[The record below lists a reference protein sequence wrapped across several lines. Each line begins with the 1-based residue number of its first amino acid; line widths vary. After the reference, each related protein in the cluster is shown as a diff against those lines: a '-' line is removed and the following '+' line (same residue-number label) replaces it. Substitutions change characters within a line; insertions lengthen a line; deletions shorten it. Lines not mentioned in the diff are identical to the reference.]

1 MQKKNIALDINR
13 RIPREKPQ
21 FRLKPAVV
29 MLASIMALASQATH
43 AADEQLVQELQAE
56 IARLKQE
63 LASRNNPNSAAP
75 EHQTTPQAQ
84 AAANPENADDSNNAL
99 GSVVVTA
106 RKQNAVELVQET
118 PASVSAVTG
127 EELQR
132 LQATNITE
140 VLSRIGNVNFNY
152 GNPRTGSLTLRG
164 ITTGSSDQIDPTVGT
179 ILDGVSIAYTP
190 LVNGYIFTDIETV
203 DVTRGP
209 QGTTGGKAS
218 NIGRITFKTKAPTFT
233 PEAQVSQVW
242 GDWGT
247 LRSNAVAG
255 GPVID
260 GLLAWRGTFVREQA
274 DGPFK
279 NQFPDLKGRTSYQ
292 NTDRTFGRVQFL
304 LTPTDN
310 FSAKL
315 SIEHQPKGEE
325 FVNGSSVRHPEP
337 TRFSD
342 GTARNAASVDTTYKK
357 YINRDWFNRSPT
369 TWNPATDYYRYLTNT
384 DNNGTIVTSSQGATL
399 NLEWNVAG
407 HLLQSITGYR
417 NHWFSAANDEG
428 TPYDITKSGGYIT
441 SYDQKS
447 QEFRITSEP
456 DGKRKFDYTA
466 GIYFIT
472 TDNDSLSRTR
482 YGNDAGAFQASD
494 MQYNYL
500 TSGGVDPTGTT
511 ANPLPW
517 GTTTGALVAPGVGQ
531 ALLRDT
537 LNLAYKHTNTY
548 VKNKSTALYGS
559 IDWHI
564 TEPITVTTG
573 YRFSQEDRETAQGV
587 FMADNGVGA
596 DFTTAFGTG
605 LAGGSNANA
614 NNLTPANTAA
624 ADRLASRYFG
634 QGSTWTS
641 LSDKE
646 KNLLYRAAQIR
657 AATLQPASLYNTKN
671 ADRSWT
677 GNLNTANISLTD
689 RLNEQF
695 SVYGVLQYGEK
706 AGIAQINNAGKS
718 SLVDKEKTT
727 GYELGFRSRLLDN
740 TLSINADVFLNDIK
754 DFQTT
759 VNEYDP
765 VTTATYRAGNPT
777 VSAADSM
784 QYQSLV
790 GNLPGIRVKGLEVDA
805 FYSGI
810 PYTTIRLA
818 AAYNDARYSK
828 DAFLVKPNEES
839 GTQRYYNAKGDT
851 LNNAPKFTANLG
863 IDYQRPVLGNYVLHG
878 SANYRYTSSYQVSPS
893 IYDEVQAYGL
903 VDLGFGIGRK
913 DGLFDV
919 NFIAKNAFNQSYNVE
934 GWSSYTPSL
943 PRWIGVVLSSKL
955 F

>member
-1 MQKKNIALDINR
+1 MQEKNKAL
-13 RIPREKPQ
+13 PRTSRGRPT
-21 FRLKPAVV
+21 FALKPSA
-29 MLASIMALASQATH
+29 LLLTSALALLAQTSW
-43 AADEQLVQELQAE
+43 AAEPTNDQLVQELQAE

-63 LASRNNPNSAAP
+63 LANKNSTPTAAAP
-75 EHQTTPQAQ
+75 ENQTTPQGQ
-84 AAANPENADDSNNAL
+84 AAANPENADDANNAL

-106 RKQNAVELVQET
+106 SKQNAVELVQEI
-118 PASVSAVTG
+118 PASISAVTG

-140 VLSRIGNVNFNY
+140 VLARIGNVNFNY

-164 ITTGSSDQIDPTVGT
+164 ITTGTSDQIDPTVGT

-218 NIGRITFKTKAPTFT
+218 NIGRITFRTKGPSFT

-255 GPVID
+255 GPIVD

-304 LTPTDN
+304 LTPSDN

-315 SIEHQPKGEE
+315 SIEHQPKGDE
-325 FVNGSSVRHPEP
+325 FVNGNTVRHPEP

-342 GTARNAASVDTTYKK
+342 GTARNPSTVDTAYKK
-357 YINRDWFNRSPT
+357 YLNRDWFNRSPT
-369 TWNPATDYYRYLTNT
+369 TWNPSTDYYRYLTNT
-384 DNNGTIVTSSQGATL
+384 DNNGAIITSSQGATL

-417 NHWFSAANDEG
+417 SHWFSAANDEG

-456 DGKRKFDYTA
+456 DSRRKFDYTA
-466 GIYFIT
+466 GVYFIT

-494 MQYNYL
+494 AQYLALNNSYQDIER
-500 TSGGVDPTGTT
+500 DPITNAIIRQTPIYASIGNT
-511 ANPLPW
+511 
-517 GTTTGALVAPGVGQ
+517 
-531 ALLRDT
+531 LLKDS

-548 VKNKSTALYGS
+548 VQNKSTAIYGS
-559 IDWHI
+559 VDWHLS
-564 TEPITVTTG
+564 EPLTLTTG
-573 YRFSQEDRETAQGV
+573 YRLSNEDRDTAQGV
-587 FMADNGVGA
+587 FLADNGVGG
-596 DFTTAFGTG
+596 DLTTAFGTG
-605 LAGGSNANA
+605 TGANGLNVVNA
-614 NNLTPANTAA
+614 AA
-624 ADRLASRYFG
+624 ADRLAQRYFG
-634 QGSTWTS
+634 ATT
-641 LSDKE
+641 
-646 KNLLYRAAQIR
+646 Y
-657 AATLQPASLYNTKN
+657 ATLSPGQQTQLKNAAAIRNATLATGSLYNVKN
-671 ADRSWT
+671 ADRSWS

-689 RLNEQF
+689 RLNDQL

-706 AGIAQINNAGKS
+706 AGIAQINNAGRS
-718 SLVDKEKTT
+718 SLVDKERTT
-727 GYELGFRSRLLDN
+727 GYELGLRSRLLDN
-740 TLSINADVFLNDIK
+740 KLSINADIFLNDIK

-759 VNEYDP
+759 VNEYDA
-765 VTTATYRAGNPT
+765 VATANYRALNPN
-777 VSAADSM
+777 VSAADSL

-790 GNLPGIRVKGLEVDA
+790 GNLPGIRVKGLEIDA

-828 DAFLVKPNEES
+828 DAFLVKPNEVS

-863 IDYQRPVLGNYVLHG
+863 IDYQRPVYGNYVLHG
-878 SANYRYTSSYQVSPS
+878 SANYRYTGSYQVSPS

>member
-1 MQKKNIALDINR
+1 MQKKNIAPDINR
-13 RIPREKPQ
+13 RIPRENPQ

-29 MLASIMALASQATH
+29 MLASIMALASQASY

-164 ITTGSSDQIDPTVGT
+164 ITTGTSDQIDPTVGT

-260 GLLAWRGTFVREQA
+260 GLLAWRGTFVREQQE
-274 DGPFK
+274 GPFK
-279 NQFPDLKGRTSYQ
+279 NDFPDLKGRTSYQ
-292 NTDRTFGRVQFL
+292 NVDRTFGRVQFL

-315 SIEHQPKGEE
+315 SVEYQPKGEE
-325 FVNGSSVRHPEP
+325 FVNGSSVRHPQP
-337 TRFSD
+337 RYFSD
-342 GTARNAASVDTTYKK
+342 GTLRTSGVDTAY
-357 YINRDWFNRSPT
+357 NRYVTRFGRSP
-369 TWNPATDYYRYLTNT
+369 TWNPATDYYGSMTFA
-384 DNNGTIVTSSQGATL
+384 DNNGGIITSSQGATI

-456 DGKRKFDYTA
+456 DSQRKFDYTA
-466 GIYFIT
+466 GIYYIT
-472 TDNDSLSRTR
+472 TDNDSLQRTR
-482 YGNDAGAFQASD
+482 YGNDAGTNQASD
-494 MQYNYL
+494 TLYNNL
-500 TSGGVDPTGTT
+500 TALGG
-511 ANPLPW
+511 A
-517 GTTTGALVAPGVGQ
+517 GQ
-531 ALLRDT
+531 ALLQDS
-537 LNLAYKHTNTY
+537 LNLSYKYTNNF
-548 VKNKSTALYGS
+548 VKNESTAAYGS
-559 IDWHI
+559 IDWHLSDPL
-564 TEPITVTTG
+564 TLTTG
-573 YRFSQEDRETAQGV
+573 YRFSTEKRETA
-587 FMADNGVGA
+587 NGVWLADPGVGG
-596 DFTTAFGTG
+596 DFTQAFGT
-605 LAGGSNANA
+605 A
-614 NNLTPANTAA
+614 TTAA
-624 ADRLASRYFG
+624 TLPTNPTDLAAANRLAARYFG
-634 QGSTWTS
+634 STATWASIGGTNQGYIRQVALLRNSTLGTS
-641 LSDKE
+641 
-646 KNLLYRAAQIR
+646 
-657 AATLQPASLYNTKN
+657 SLYNVKD
-671 ADRSWT
+671 ADRAWK
-677 GNLNTANISLTD
+677 GDLNTANISLKN
-689 RLNEQF
+689 RFNENLT
-695 SVYGVLQYGEK
+695 VYGVLQYGEK
-706 AGIAQINNAGKS
+706 AGIAQLDSRGVS
-718 SLVDKEKTT
+718 SLVKKERTT
-727 GYELGFRSRLLDN
+727 GYEVGVRTSFLDD
-740 TLSINADVFLNDIK
+740 TLAINANAFVNNIK

-759 VNEYDP
+759 VNLIDP
-765 VTTATYRAGNPT
+765 VTTAANINARPNLSYDENLAF
-777 VSAADSM
+777 
-784 QYQSLV
+784 QSLV
-790 GNLPGIRVKGLEVDA
+790 GNLPGIRVKGLEIDA
-805 FYSGI
+805 AYRGI
-810 PYTTIRLA
+810 EYLSLRLA

-828 DAFLVKPNEES
+828 DAYLARPSEVNPA
-839 GTQRYYNAKGDT
+839 TQPAAYYNAKGDT
-851 LNNAPKFTANLG
+851 LDNAPKYTANLSA
-863 IDYQRPVLGNYVLHG
+863 DYNKPVFGKYIFHTT
-878 SANYRYTSSYQVSPS
+878 ANYRFTSSYQTSPS
-893 IYDEVQAYGL
+893 IYNEVDAYGL
-903 VDLGFGIGRK
+903 LDVGIGFGRR
-913 DGLFDV
+913 DGLFDI
-919 NFIAKNAFNQSYNVE
+919 NFIAKNALNEKYNIK
-934 GWSSYTPSL
+934 GWDSYTASL
-943 PRWIGVVLSSKL
+943 PRWIGVVLSTKL